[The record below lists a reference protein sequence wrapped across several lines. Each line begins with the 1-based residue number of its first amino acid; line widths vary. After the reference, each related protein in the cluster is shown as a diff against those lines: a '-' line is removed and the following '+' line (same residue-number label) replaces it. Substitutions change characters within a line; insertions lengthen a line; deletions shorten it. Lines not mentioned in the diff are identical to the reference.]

1 VNELTCFEER
11 WGKAFGGS
19 QSFYVPDSSFKKDML
34 AVRNKCEVLLSA
46 NVDKL
51 KKMTEGQP

>member
-1 VNELTCFEER
+1 M
-11 WGKAFGGS
+11 AFGGS
-19 QSFYVPDSSFKKDML
+19 QSFYVPDSSFKKDMF